1 MSPVEALHQVIAHQA
16 FFSDSKRRFPKPGQ
30 IVGMQCPEVREALS
44 RLTSHQASKARND
57 YIQALAGESTWV
69 YQQTTGRLDQSLV
82 EQRRANGL
90 TSRLK
95 MAFDRKRRPAWAA
108 RLG

>member
-30 IVGMQCPEVREALS
+30 VVGFQAPEVREALS

-69 YQQTTGRLDQSLV
+69 YQQTTGRRDQSLA

-90 TSRLK
+90 SSRLK
-95 MAFDRKRRPAWAA
+95 LAFDRKRRASWID
-108 RLG
+108 RLE